1 MTGRITLI
9 LVVLATLSLAVGAC
23 CHTKRCGP
31 CGQVPVLQCGPEDCG
46 TDPDADLIATTYCAV
61 DTLLEKAREDL
72 GGCQKIVT
80 TTFVDLNDMQ
90 QTSPFGRLSGELAA
104 ARLSHH
110 GLAAV
115 NLNIRN
121 DSVSIIE
128 REGQFLLSR
137 DIEELAAKHC
147 ADAALVGTFTESDE
161 TVIVSQRLINIHDST
176 IIGAIDYEIPKG
188 PKLRSL
194 LTRTFP
200 GGSWASQSW

>member
-61 DTLLEKAREDL
+61 DTLLANAREEL
-72 GGCQKIVT
+72 AGCQKIVT

-90 QTSPFGRLSGELAA
+90 QTYPFGRLSGELAA

-121 DSVSIIE
+121 DSVSIVE

-161 TVIVSQRLINIHDST
+161 TVFVSQRLVNIHDST